1 MASLS
6 KKKLV
11 SGVFLLCLFFLVFN
25 FLASEAV
32 LRNFFYKISYP
43 AQKSLWDSSQ
53 AAVSFSRSYLN
64 SYQLGQEN
72 KKLASENR
80 ELTAKLSELDALA
93 GENDVLRQALSL
105 ELKNKFVLSPCQLV
119 SKDLAGD
126 IITINFGKNQGAA
139 VGQTV
144 VSREGILI
152 GRIEDVYDDFSRVI
166 FISHTKS
173 VTDVEFQEK
182 KFYAL
187 AKGQGNLN
195 ISLDLVSNDK
205 DVKEGDLLVTSVLG
219 GVFPSGIPFGRVS
232 SVQKQAAAS
241 FLQIRVKPLFELE
254 SLNQVF
260 VIKNFKPLK

>member
-1 MASLS
+1 MVSLS

-11 SGVFLLCLFFLVFN
+11 SGVFLLCFFVLALN
-25 FLASEAV
+25 FFANAAV

-43 AQKSLWDSSQ
+43 AQKSLWDGSQ
-53 AAVSFSRSYLN
+53 AAIAFSKSYLN

-80 ELTAKLSELDALA
+80 ELTARLAELNALA

-105 ELKNKFVLSPCQLV
+105 ELKNKFVLSPCRLV
-119 SKDLAGD
+119 SKDLAED
-126 IITINFGKNQGAA
+126 VITINFGKSQGAA
-139 VGQTV
+139 SGQTV
-144 VSREGILI
+144 VSSEGILV

-166 FISHTKS
+166 LVSHAKS
-173 VTDVEFQEK
+173 VIDVEFQEK

-187 AKGQGNLN
+187 AKGQGGLN
-195 ISLDLVSNDK
+195 ISLDLVSKDK
-205 DVKEGDLLVTSVLG
+205 DAKEGDLLVTSVLG
-219 GVFPSGIPFGRVS
+219 GVFPPGIPFGKVS

-241 FLQIRVKPLFELE
+241 FSQIQIKPLFELE
-254 SLNQVF
+254 SLSQVF